1 MENNQGFNTIEFGQG
16 PQQTVVN
23 NNVNSTFG
31 ANNAVNNQSNQNL
44 FQTQPINGQFGN
56 VTIATVPDQNSN
68 QTITLNAEDV
78 VSNISV
84 HDNVVDNITGTQ
96 IQQEQ
101 ANKSVEGT
109 SGYIAVEPTMEAPQA
124 NAATAT
130 TSQSNNTQTIP
141 QEPIVQNSLKIETAK
156 LSALLNNASK
166 VAVDDQMVALTTIV
180 QLIFSEEGFIIK
192 ATDTENYLTLIDKTH
207 RFTKN
212 VSLAVKIGLLKSL
225 ISKLDCE
232 YVELVPDDS
241 SNIISIYAGESVIKI
256 PNEYDNS
263 TGQAIIIQEPEQL
276 KPTVTP
282 VVFDYNYFRDMISK
296 ATAFGSSTSIQYNLS
311 GVYISNY
318 ITATDKINMFAVEN
332 SQPALS
338 SVSFYL
344 TRKLAEVVKVLNIDS
359 DAKIGYTYD
368 ADNNIRALTIESEN
382 IILTGPTDP
391 TQDEFPV
398 SDVINVINFPFT
410 NSFKTDKDKLLNAMQ
425 VAELFIVPNSDKDS
439 CNVEVNGTT
448 NTMRVVNFNQQAN
461 LLLPIVGSTVPN
473 ASYKLN
479 IQKVIAALKNIDS
492 AEIEIFVS
500 VNNSNIIKITD
511 GTLNEVLSVTS
522 FE

>member
-1 MENNQGFNTIEFGQG
+1 MDGSIVLVQKTEEYSDGDI
-16 PQQTVVN
+16 VIVN
-23 NNVNSTFG
+23 Y
-31 ANNAVNNQSNQNL
+31 
-44 FQTQPINGQFGN
+44 NG
-56 VTIATVPDQNSN
+56 DSMCKRYKK
-68 QTITLNAEDV
+68 
-78 VSNISV
+78 ISR
-84 HDNVVDNITGTQ
+84 
-96 IQQEQ
+96 
-101 ANKSVEGT
+101 
-109 SGYIAVEPTMEAPQA
+109 GY
-124 NAATAT
+124 N
-130 TSQSNNTQTIP
+130 
-141 QEPIVQNSLKIETAK
+141 
-156 LSALLNNASK
+156 
-166 VAVDDQMVALTTIV
+166 
-180 QLIFSEEGFIIK
+180 
-192 ATDTENYLTLIDKTH
+192 
-207 RFTKN
+207 
-212 VSLAVKIGLLKSL
+212 
-225 ISKLDCE
+225 
-232 YVELVPDDS
+232 LVPDN
-241 SNIISIYAGESVIKI
+241 SNGNFRTINNRQIK
-256 PNEYDNS
+256 DC
-263 TGQAIIIQEPEQL
+263 
-276 KPTVTP
+276 
-282 VVFDYNYFRDMISK
+282 YFQGK
-296 ATAFGSSTSIQYNLS
+296 
-311 GVYISNY
+311 
-318 ITATDKINMFAVEN
+318 
-332 SQPALS
+332 
-338 SVSFYL
+338 
-344 TRKLAEVVKVLNIDS
+344 VVKVLNIDS